1 MAQALQ
7 QQQQQQLQASLEE
20 FRQIQLGKCPAS
32 LRGCDSLNAATAL
45 TSPLLL
51 RCCRRAAEPPAAA
64 TVIAAA
70 ARERD
75 GAAGGQTA
83 TRGQRLAGWVPHAAQ
98 AGLPHPPVPPIRS

>member
-1 MAQALQ
+1 MAQAL
-7 QQQQQQLQASLEE
+7 QQQQQLQASLEE

-75 GAAGGQTA
+75 GAAGVQTA
-83 TRGQRLAGWVPHAAQ
+83 APEGGGWQVGVPHAAQ
-98 AGLPHPPVPPIRS
+98 AGLPHPPVLPIRS